1 MYANTI
7 GLTYTRYTRPDQ
19 VSLQDLEKQK
29 AKAKP
34 AGETQSEG
42 NQAAERAK
50 EASELK
56 KTRGDPVKRKRG
68 RSAVP
73 QAVLPMELK
82 NQLNDLTDR
91 LNIRVSSMRRAVEFK
106 LDQSGQLP
114 QIQMIDKL
122 NQNELNRYDMS
133 QMLDLER
140 SLYDMA
146 GFRFSFHA

>member
-7 GLTYTRYTRPDQ
+7 GLTYTRYTRPNQ
-19 VSLQDLEKQK
+19 ISLQDLEKQK
-29 AKAKP
+29 AQGSKP
-34 AGETQSEG
+34 AAESQD
-42 NQAAERAK
+42 AANRAK
-50 EASELK
+50 EAEELK
-56 KTRGDPVKRKRG
+56 KPRGDPAKRKRG
-68 RSAVP
+68 RSPVP
-73 QAVLPMELK
+73 QMALPQELK

-91 LNIRVSSMRRAVEFK
+91 LNIRVSSMRRSVEFK
-106 LDQSGQLP
+106 IDQTGQIP

-122 NQNELNRYDMS
+122 NQDELNRYDMS